1 MDRSAMVPLCIVA
14 KLIELTLLIEDLVLS
29 GFIQRFNAN
38 LLGIGKTNVINGKY
52 EGQSKVGN
60 KYIARTL

>member
-1 MDRSAMVPLCIVA
+1 MVPWML
-14 KLIELTLLIEDLVLS
+14 LLIKGANIVMSEDLIPS

-52 EGQSKVGN
+52 
-60 KYIARTL
+60 